1 MAGNLTITPF
11 SATLI
16 RDTDYFDKMDPYV
29 VLKLGAS
36 FWKSPICH
44 GGGKNPAWTG
54 ASTSFKRTNEDLL
67 TIELWDK
74 DNASN
79 DDMIAQ
85 GTFLVNKV
93 EKVGTLSEWVPLTHK
108 GKDAG
113 KILLKI
119 DFFADGGAKG

>member
-29 VLKLGAS
+29 VLKLGAII
-36 FWKSPICH
+36 WKSPICH
-44 GGGKNPAWTG
+44 GGGKNPAWAG

-67 TIELWDK
+67 TVELWDK

-79 DDMIAQ
+79 DDMIA
-85 GTFLVNKV
+85 
-93 EKVGTLSEWVPLTHK
+93 
-108 GKDAG
+108 
-113 KILLKI
+113 
-119 DFFADGGAKG
+119 